1 MTASPANVAVVTGAS
16 GGIGRAVVRAL
27 AGPQTALCLS
37 GRDEARLEACAREVA
52 PGAARVLTHASDIA
66 TDEGIR
72 GLAERVESELGRVD
86 VLVHAAGELRLGD
99 IEAAGWSDLD
109 EQYRVN
115 LRAPFLLTK
124 AQLPMLKRAKGQV
137 VFVNSSAALAPGA
150 ENGLYAATKS
160 GLRTLA
166 SSVRDH
172 VNGYGIRVLSVFP
185 GRTASAMQKMVH
197 DFERRRY
204 QPSSLLQPEDVA
216 AAIAAALALPRTAE
230 VTEISV
236 RPMKKPSGD

>member
-1 MTASPANVAVVTGAS
+1 VTAGHAKVAVVTGAS
-16 GGIGRAVVRAL
+16 GAIGGAVAHAL
-27 AGPQTALCLS
+27 AGPETVLCLT
-37 GRDEARLEACAREVA
+37 GRDAGRLEACARDVA
-52 PGAARVLTHASDIA
+52 PRAARVLTHVTDIA

-72 GLAERVESELGRVD
+72 GLVARIESELGRVD
-86 VLVHAAGELRLGD
+86 VLVHAAGGTRLGN

-124 AQLPMLKRAKGQV
+124 AMLPMLKRARGQV
-137 VFVNSSAALAPGA
+137 VFVNSTAALSPGP

-160 GLRTLA
+160 GLRTLV
-166 SSVRDH
+166 SSIRDH

-185 GRTASAMQKMVH
+185 GRTASRMQQAIH

-204 QPSSLLQPEDVA
+204 QPASLLQPEDVA
-216 AAIAAALALPRTAE
+216 AAIAAALALPPTAE
-230 VTEISV
+230 VTKIVV